1 MARAIAEDHR
11 PDDRTAAV
19 SHGEIADALAMVQAS
34 GAWAGTSSP
43 SSSSFS
49 PRPAAERSA
58 GARWDEIDKGA
69 ALWTIPAERAK
80 NARPH
85 RIPLSAAALEV
96 LTAAR
101 ELPDSSDVTSA
112 PRDSRSMVR

>member
-11 PDDRTAAV
+11 PDDLTAAV
-19 SHGEIADALAMVQAS
+19 SHGEVVDALATVQAS
-34 GAWAGTSSP
+34 GAWAGTKFALKFLVLTAS
-43 SSSSFS
+43 
-49 PRPAAERSA
+49 RSGEVR
-58 GARWDEIDKGA
+58 GARWDEIDKSA